1 MNALRPRLL
10 SWSAVLARLALA
22 AVFLAAAAPK
32 LADPQSFAAAV
43 YRYQLLPD
51 VLVNLFALAHAW
63 LELVVAVALLLPR
76 WRRAA
81 AALIV
86 LLLSAGALGL
96 AVNLLRGVDVACGCF
111 SLDPLAPPATW
122 LTVARNLGLTVLAVW
137 VFRADGMPPAG
148 FSGPARPPRAAPP
161 RVA

>member
-1 MNALRPRLL
+1 MNALHPRLRW
-10 SWSAVLARLALA
+10 WSAGLARLALA

-51 VLVNLFALAHAW
+51 ALVNLFALAHAW

-96 AVNLLRGVDVACGCF
+96 AVNLVRGVDVACGCF

-137 VFRADGMPPAG
+137 VFRVEGAPPTAP
-148 FSGPARPPRAAPP
+148 SGPATPSRATPPPA
-161 RVA
+161 V